1 MSARFLILC
10 SLILTLLSC
19 REPDIKLSS
28 PSITPAPQSLLVK
41 PGYFTM
47 DPSTVISNADDFTH
61 SVDFLKSFLEVKT
74 NRSWET
80 KYATENVILFE
91 YDASITAAEAYTLE
105 SNAQQILIKASTDAG
120 AFYAVQTL
128 IQLLPFELEKPVNT
142 HPIHL
147 PAVTIKDQPRF
158 SYRGMHLDV
167 SRHLFDVEFIK
178 KYIDAMAMLK
188 MNSFH
193 WHLTDDQGWRIEIK
207 KYPKLQ
213 EIAAYRDS
221 TLMGH
226 YNDSPRLYDT
236 TKYGG
241 FYTQEEVREVIAFA
255 KARHI
260 NIIPEIEM
268 PGHAQAAIAAY
279 PELGCTGK
287 EIGVA
292 TEWGVFEDIY
302 CPSEATFTFLENV
315 LDEVM
320 ELFPSSYIHIGG
332 DEAPKTQWKT
342 SAIAQQVI
350 QENGL
355 KDEAEL
361 QSYFIQRMEKYV
373 NSKGR
378 NIIGW
383 DEILEGGLAPN
394 ATVMSWRRTTGAVE
408 AAKAGHDV
416 IMTPTSHSYF
426 DYYQSENDDEP
437 TAIGGF
443 LPLENVYHFQPIPKE
458 LTAEEAKHILGP
470 QGNIWTE
477 YMTTSDQ
484 VEYMAFPR
492 MLAMSEVA
500 WTAAENKDYTSFIN
514 RVEYFH
520 KKMDALDIN
529 YANHLYEV
537 SGFLNDQQQ
546 YELSTTTLGKEI
558 RYTTDGTQPT
568 ASSKLY
574 QQAIP
579 FTENLYL
586 NAAVFKDDKLLGKVF
601 TQEMLFHKGIG
612 ALITVDKE
620 PHKSYPGS
628 GAAGLINGIKGSD
641 SRYGDSEW
649 LGFWGDDLEIQIEF
663 KTEVEVNE
671 IELRFYN
678 APGQW
683 IYAPEKYYLYLETEK
698 GKLSDLIS
706 VPKENKNLII
716 SNYTNERFKDYKD
729 NKFSSLKIKIPN
741 YGLIPDGKQGAGN
754 KAWTFID
761 EIIIN

>member
-19 REPDIKLSS
+19 REPEIKLSS
-28 PSITPAPQSLLVK
+28 PSVIPAPQSLQVL
-41 PGYFTM
+41 PGRFTI
-47 DPSTVISNADDFTH
+47 DQSTVISNADDFTH
-61 SVDFLKSFLEVKT
+61 SVNFLKSFLEVET

-91 YDASITAAEAYTLE
+91 FDPSITAAEGYTIE
-105 SNAQQILIKASTDAG
+105 TNEQQVLLKASTDTG

-128 IQLLPFELEKPVNT
+128 IQLLPLELKKSKEN
-142 HPIHL
+142 HL
-147 PAVTIKDQPRF
+147 LHIPAVAIKDEPRF

-178 KYIDAMAMLK
+178 KYIDAMALLK
-188 MNSFH
+188 MNTFH

-207 KYPKLQ
+207 RYPKLQ

-241 FYTQEEVREVIAFA
+241 FYTQEEIREVIAFA

-279 PELGCTGK
+279 PELGCTREK
-287 EIGVA
+287 VNVA
-292 TEWGVFEDIY
+292 TEWGVFETIY
-302 CPSEATFTFLENV
+302 CPNEKTFTFLENV

-361 QSYFIQRMEKYV
+361 QSYFIQRMENYV

-394 ATVMSWRRTTGAVE
+394 ATVMSWRGTTGAVE
-408 AAKAGHDV
+408 AAKSGHDV

-426 DYYQSENDDEP
+426 DYYQSESDDEP

-443 LPLENVYHFQPIPKE
+443 LPLEKVYNFNPIPKE

-470 QGNIWTE
+470 QGNLWTE
-477 YMTTSDQ
+477 YMTTGDQ

-500 WTAAENKDYTSFIN
+500 WTQAKNKNYSSFIN

-520 KKMDALDIN
+520 KRMEALDIN

-537 SGFLNDQQQ
+537 KGFLNDQQQ
-546 YELSTTTLGKEI
+546 YKLSTASLGKEI
-558 RYTTDGTQPT
+558 RFTTDGSKPT
-568 ASSKLY
+568 ATSAIYK
-574 QQAIP
+574 QAIP
-579 FTENLYL
+579 FTKNLSI
-586 NAAVFKDDKLLGKVF
+586 NAGVFKEGKLLGKVF
-601 TQEMLFHKGIG
+601 KQQLLYHKGVG
-612 ALITVDKE
+612 ATITINKE
-620 PHKSYPGS
+620 PNKSYPGS
-628 GAAGLINGIKGSD
+628 GAKGLINGIKGSD

-649 LGFWGDDLEIQIEF
+649 LGFWGDDI
-663 KTEVEVNE
+663 E
-671 IELRFYN
+671 IEITFKEPTEINTIDLRFYHG
-678 APGQW
+678 PGQW
-683 IYAPEKYYLYLETEK
+683 IYT
-698 GKLSDLIS
+698 
-706 VPKENKNLII
+706 PKEFELFFTLELGDTVYDRREIKESENNIIEINYKLYKPKSITPKYNK
-716 SNYTNERFKDYKD
+716 
-729 NKFSSLKIKIPN
+729 LKITIPN
-741 YGLIPDGKQGAGN
+741 YGIIREGKQGAGN

>member
-19 REPDIKLSS
+19 KEPDVKLSS
-28 PSITPAPQSLLVK
+28 PSIIPAPQSLLVN
-41 PGYFTM
+41 PGYFTI
-47 DPSTVISNADDFTH
+47 DQSTLISNADDFTH

-74 NRSWET
+74 KRSWET

-91 YDASITAAEAYTLE
+91 YDASITNAEAYTLE
-105 SNAQQILIKASTDAG
+105 SNAQQILIKASTDTG

-128 IQLLPFELEKPVNT
+128 IQLLPFELEKPVST
-142 HPIHL
+142 HQIHL

-167 SRHLFDVEFIK
+167 SRHLFDVKFIK

-226 YNDSPRLYDT
+226 YNDSPKLYDT

-361 QSYFIQRMEKYV
+361 QSYFIQRMENYV

-394 ATVMSWRRTTGAVE
+394 ATVMSWRGTTGAVE

-426 DYYQSENDDEP
+426 DYYQSESDDEP

-443 LPLENVYHFQPIPKE
+443 LPLEKVYSFNPIPKE
-458 LTAEEAKHILGP
+458 LTAEESKHILGP

-500 WTAAENKDYTSFIN
+500 WTAAENKDYTNFIN
-514 RVEYFH
+514 RVEYFR
-520 KKMDALDIN
+520 KRMDALDIN

-537 SGFLNDQQQ
+537 SGFLNDQQE

-568 ASSKLY
+568 PSSTLY

-579 FTENLYL
+579 FTQNLYL
-586 NAAVFKDDKLLGKVF
+586 NAGVFKDGKVLGKVF
-601 TQEMLFHKGIG
+601 TQELRFHKGIG
-612 ALITVDKE
+612 AIITIDKE
-620 PHKSYPGS
+620 AHKSYPGS

-649 LGFWGDDLEIQIEF
+649 LGFWGDDIEIEITFKEPIEI
-663 KTEVEVNE
+663 NE

-683 IYAPEKYYLYLETEK
+683 IYAPTHIVYLTSEMPGEKIYIEK
-698 GKLSDLIS
+698 S
-706 VPKENKNLII
+706 VENSYN
-716 SNYTNERFKDYKD
+716 
-729 NKFSSLKIKIPN
+729 LKIDPLGAVESIKLFIPN
-741 YGLIPDGKQGAGN
+741 YGTIPDGKQGAGN

-761 EIIIN
+761 EIIMN

>member
-19 REPDIKLSS
+19 REPEIKLSS
-28 PSITPAPQSLLVK
+28 PSIIPAPLSLLVN

-61 SVDFLKSFLEVKT
+61 SVNFLKSFLEVET

-91 YDASITAAEAYTLE
+91 YDASITAAEAYTID
-105 SNAQQILIKASTDAG
+105 SNAQQILIKASTDTG

-128 IQLLPFELEKPVNT
+128 IQLLPFEMEKPVNT
-142 HPIHL
+142 HWIHL

-221 TLMGH
+221 TLIGH
-226 YNDSPRLYDT
+226 YNDSPKLYDDK
-236 TKYGG
+236 KYGG

-302 CPSEATFTFLENV
+302 CPSDATFTFLENV

-342 SAIAQQVI
+342 SPIAQQVI

-355 KDEAEL
+355 KDEDEL
-361 QSYFIQRMEKYV
+361 QSYFIQRMENYV

-394 ATVMSWRRTTGAVE
+394 ATVMSWRGTTGAVE

-426 DYYQSENDDEP
+426 DYYQSESDDEP

-443 LPLENVYHFQPIPKE
+443 LPLEKVYNFNPIPKE
-458 LTAEEAKHILGP
+458 LTGEEAKHILGP

-477 YMTTSDQ
+477 YITTGDQ
-484 VEYMAFPR
+484 LEYMAFPR
-492 MLAMSEVA
+492 ILAMSEVA
-500 WTAAENKDYTSFIN
+500 WTAAENKDYASFIN

-546 YELSTTTLGKEI
+546 YELSTKTLGKEI

-568 ASSKLY
+568 ASNTLY
-574 QQAIP
+574 KRAIP

-586 NAAVFKDDKLLGKVF
+586 NAGVFKDGKLLGEVF

-612 ALITVDKE
+612 AIITIDKE

-628 GAAGLINGIKGSD
+628 GAAGLINGVKGSD
-641 SRYGDSEW
+641 SRYGDREW
-649 LGFWGDDLEIQIEF
+649 LGFWGDDI
-663 KTEVEVNE
+663 E
-671 IELRFYN
+671 IEITFKEPTEINTIDLRFYHG
-678 APGQW
+678 PGQW
-683 IYAPEKYYLYLETEK
+683 IYT
-698 GKLSDLIS
+698 
-706 VPKENKNLII
+706 PKEFELFFTLELGDTVYDRREIKESGNNII
-716 SNYTNERFKDYKD
+716 EINYKLYKP
-729 NKFSSLKIKIPN
+729 KSITPKYTKLKIKIPN
-741 YGLIPDGKQGAGN
+741 YGTIQDSKQGAGN

>member
-1 MSARFLILC
+1 MSARFLILY

-19 REPDIKLSS
+19 TEQEVKPLRI
-28 PSITPAPQSLLVK
+28 SIIPAPQSLLVN
-41 PGYFTM
+41 PGYFTI
-47 DPSTVISNADDFTH
+47 DPSTLISNTDDFTH
-61 SVDFLKSFLEVKT
+61 SVDFLKSFLEVTT

-128 IQLLPFELEKPVNT
+128 IQLLPFELEKPVNAQ
-142 HPIHL
+142 PIHL
-147 PAVTIKDQPRF
+147 PAVSIKDQPRF

-226 YNDSPRLYDT
+226 YNDSPRLYNDK
-236 TKYGG
+236 KYGG

-279 PELGCTGK
+279 PELGCTGN
-287 EIGVA
+287 ETGVA
-292 TEWGVFEDIY
+292 TEWGVFENIY
-302 CPSEATFTFLENV
+302 CPNEATFTFLENV

-320 ELFPSSYIHIGG
+320 ELFPSPYIHIGG

-342 SAIAQQVI
+342 SDIAQQVI
-350 QENGL
+350 KENGL

-394 ATVMSWRRTTGAVE
+394 ATVMSWRGTAGAVE

-416 IMTPTSHSYF
+416 IMTPTSHCYF

-443 LPLENVYHFQPIPKE
+443 LPLEKVYHFNPIPKE

-500 WTAAENKDYTSFIN
+500 WTAAENKDYASFIN

-520 KKMDALDIN
+520 KRMDEMDIN
-529 YANHLYEV
+529 YANHLCELKG
-537 SGFLNDQQQ
+537 SFNESQE
-546 YELSTTTLGKEI
+546 YELQTLLPHYDI
-558 RYTTDGTQPT
+558 RYTLDGTEPT
-568 ASSKLY
+568 ATATLY
-574 QQAIP
+574 KAPIP
-579 FTENLYL
+579 FTANMTLK
-586 NAAVFKDDKLLGKVF
+586 AAVFNEEKQIGRLF
-601 TQEMLFHKGIG
+601 TQEFLYHKAVG
-612 ALITVDKE
+612 ANISINKE

-649 LGFWGDDLEIQIEF
+649 LGFWGDDIEIEITFKESIEI
-663 KTEVEVNE
+663 NE

-683 IYAPEKYYLYLETEK
+683 IYAPTHIVYLTSEMPGEKVYMEK
-698 GKLSDLIS
+698 S
-706 VPKENKNLII
+706 KENSYN
-716 SNYTNERFKDYKD
+716 
-729 NKFSSLKIKIPN
+729 LKIDQPGAVDSIKLVIPN
-741 YGLIPDGKQGAGN
+741 YGIIPDGKQGAGN

>member
-28 PSITPAPQSLLVK
+28 PSIIPAPQSLLVK

-61 SVDFLKSFLEVKT
+61 SADFLKSFLEVKT

-128 IQLLPFELEKPVNT
+128 IQLLPFELEKPVPT

-147 PAVTIKDQPRF
+147 PAVSIKDQPRF

-167 SRHLFDVEFIK
+167 SRHLFDVKFIK

-221 TLMGH
+221 TLIGH
-226 YNDSPRLYDT
+226 YNDSPRLYADK
-236 TKYGG
+236 KYGG
-241 FYTQEEVREVIAFA
+241 FYTQEDVREVIAFA

-394 ATVMSWRRTTGAVE
+394 ATVMSWRGTTGAVE

-443 LPLENVYHFQPIPKE
+443 LPLEKVYHFQPIPKE

-537 SGFLNDQQQ
+537 SGFLNNQQQ

-568 ASSKLY
+568 SSSPLY
-574 QQAIP
+574 KQALA

-586 NAAVFKDDKLLGKVF
+586 NAAVFKDDKLLGKIF

-612 ALITVDKE
+612 AIITIDKD

-649 LGFWGDDLEIQIEF
+649 LGFWGEDLEIQIEF
-663 KTEVEVNE
+663 KTEVEVNK

-683 IYAPEKYYLYLETEK
+683 IYAPKEFELFFTLELGDTVYDRREIKESENNIIEINYKLYKPKSITPKYTK
-698 GKLSDLIS
+698 
-706 VPKENKNLII
+706 
-716 SNYTNERFKDYKD
+716 
-729 NKFSSLKIKIPN
+729 LKIKIPN
-741 YGLIPDGKQGAGN
+741 YGIIPDGKQGAGN

>member
-394 ATVMSWRRTTGAVE
+394 ATVMSWRGTTGAVE

-443 LPLENVYHFQPIPKE
+443 LPLEKVYHFQPIPKE
-458 LTAEEAKHILGP
+458 LTGEEAKHILGP

>member
-19 REPDIKLSS
+19 REPEIKLSS
-28 PSITPAPQSLLVK
+28 PSIIPAPQSLQIL
-41 PGYFTM
+41 PGHFTI
-47 DPSTVISNADDFTH
+47 DHATVISNGDDFTH
-61 SVDFLKSFLEVKT
+61 SVNFLSSFLQNKT

-91 YDASITAAEAYTLE
+91 FDPSITAAEGYTIE
-105 SNAQQILIKASTDAG
+105 TNAQQVLLKASTDAG

-128 IQLLPFELEKPVNT
+128 IQLIPLELKKSKGN
-142 HPIHL
+142 HL
-147 PAVTIKDQPRF
+147 LHIPAVAIKDEPRF
-158 SYRGMHLDV
+158 TYRGMHLDV

-178 KYIDAMAMLK
+178 KYIDAMALLK
-188 MNSFH
+188 MNTFH

-207 KYPKLQ
+207 RYPKLQ

-221 TLMGH
+221 TLIGH

-241 FYTQEEVREVIAFA
+241 FYTQEEIREVIAFA

-287 EIGVA
+287 EIAVA

-332 DEAPKTQWKT
+332 DEAPKTQWGK
-342 SAIAQQVI
+342 SPVAQQVI
-350 QENGL
+350 KENGL
-355 KDEAEL
+355 QDEHEL
-361 QSYFIQRMEKYV
+361 QSYFIQRIEKYL

-394 ATVMSWRRTTGAVE
+394 ATVMSWRGTKGAIE
-408 AAKAGHDV
+408 AAKSGHDV

-426 DYYQSENDDEP
+426 DYYQSENENEP
-437 TAIGGF
+437 IAIGGF
-443 LPLENVYHFQPIPKE
+443 LALEKVYNFNPIPEE

-470 QGNIWTE
+470 QGNLWTE

-500 WTAAENKDYTSFIN
+500 WTQAESKNYSSFIN

-520 KKMDALDIN
+520 QRMEVLDIN

-537 SGFLNDQQQ
+537 KGFLNDLQQ

-558 RYTTDGTQPT
+558 RYTTDGSKPT
-568 ASSKLY
+568 ATSAIYK
-574 QQAIP
+574 QAIP

-586 NAAVFKDDKLLGKVF
+586 NAGVFKDGELLGKVF

-612 ALITVDKE
+612 AKITINKE
-620 PHKSYPGS
+620 PSKSYPGS
-628 GAAGLINGIKGSD
+628 GAQGLINGIKGSD

-649 LGFWGDDLEIQIEF
+649 LGFWGDDI
-663 KTEVEVNE
+663 E
-671 IELRFYN
+671 IEITFKEPILVDEIKLRFYN
-678 APGQW
+678 ATGQW
-683 IYAPEKYYLYLETEK
+683 VYAPEKYYIFLETK
-698 GKLSDLIS
+698 NGMISDL
-706 VPKENKNLII
+706 VGLPKNDNTLILSNYNLKRFKGFENKKIN
-716 SNYTNERFKDYKD
+716 
-729 NKFSSLKIKIPN
+729 SLKFNIPN
-741 YGLIPDGKQGAGN
+741 YGIIPEGKQGAGN

>member
-1 MSARFLILC
+1 MNSRFKILFLALILLVSC
-10 SLILTLLSC
+10 HKPKVDLI
-19 REPDIKLSS
+19 S
-28 PSITPAPQSLLVK
+28 PSIIPAPQSLQVN
-41 PGYFTM
+41 PGHFTI
-47 DPSTVISNADDFTH
+47 DLSTVISNGDDFAH
-61 SVDFLKSFLEVKT
+61 SVTFLKDFLRQRT
-74 NRSWET
+74 GRNWET
-80 KYATENVILFE
+80 KYASENVISFE
-91 YDASITAAEAYTLE
+91 YDGSIIKQEGYTLDI
-105 SNAQQILIKASTDAG
+105 NKQHILIKSSADAG
-120 AFYAVQTL
+120 AFYAVQSL
-128 IQLLPFELEKPVNT
+128 IQLMPFELKKSVITNV
-142 HPIHL
+142 IYL
-147 PAVTIKDQPRF
+147 PAVTIKDEPRF

-167 SRHLFDVEFIK
+167 SRHMYDVEFIK

-188 MNSFH
+188 INTFH

-221 TLMGH
+221 TLIGH
-226 YNDSPRLYDT
+226 YNDSPRLYDA

-241 FYTQEEVREVIAFA
+241 FYTQEEIREVIAFA
-255 KARHI
+255 KARQI
-260 NIIPEIEM
+260 NIIPEIEI

-287 EIGVA
+287 KIGVA

-302 CPSEATFTFLENV
+302 CPNEATFIFLENV

-320 ELFPSSYIHIGG
+320 ELFPSPYIHIGG
-332 DEAPKTQWKT
+332 DEAPKKQWKT
-342 SAIAQQVI
+342 SPVAQQVI

-355 KDEAEL
+355 KDEHEL
-361 QSYFIQRMEKYV
+361 QSYFIQRMENYL

-394 ATVMSWRRTTGAVE
+394 ATVMSWRGTKGAIE
-408 AAKAGHDV
+408 AAKSGHDV
-416 IMTPTSHSYF
+416 IMTPTSHAYF
-426 DYYQSENDDEP
+426 DYYQSENKNEP

-443 LPLENVYHFQPIPKE
+443 LALEKVYHFNPIPEE

-477 YMTTSDQ
+477 YMTTSEQ

-500 WTAAENKDYTSFIN
+500 WTKAENKNYSSFIY

-520 KKMDALDIN
+520 QRMDALGIN

-546 YELSTTTLGKEI
+546 YELSTASFGKEI
-558 RYTTDGTQPT
+558 RYTTDGSKPT
-568 ASSKLY
+568 TTSTLY
-574 QQAIP
+574 KQAIP
-579 FTENLYL
+579 FTENLSV
-586 NAAVFKDDKLLGKVF
+586 NAGVFKDGKLLGKVF
-601 TQEMLFHKGIG
+601 TQDLLYHKGIV
-612 ALITVDKE
+612 ALITINKE
-620 PHKSYPGS
+620 PSTSYQGS
-628 GAAGLINGIKGSD
+628 GAQGLINGIKGSD

-649 LGFWGDDLEIQIEF
+649 LGFWGEDIEIDIEF
-663 KTEVEVNE
+663 KEPILVDE
-671 IELRFYN
+671 IKLRFYH
-678 APGQW
+678 APAQW
-683 IYAPEKYYLYLETEK
+683 IYAPEKYYIFLETK
-698 GKLSDLIS
+698 NGIISDL
-706 VPKENKNLII
+706 VKLPKNDETLIL
-716 SNYTNERFKDYKD
+716 SNYNWKRFKGFEDKKI
-729 NKFSSLKIKIPN
+729 NALKINIPN
-741 YGLIPDGKQGAGN
+741 YGIIPDGKQGAGN